1 MFLGYSVVLHLWSIA
16 QGGFTI
22 PGTISACAIDTPIPT
37 ATPANPLGIAA
48 TSAPTALSS
57 SQLMP
62 VVHWFGYVDL
72 RKNPPLLD
80 RLIRVLGE
88 EVGERFG
95 VDDLCMF
102 VPPRSQASL
111 IKNRHSARIGAR
123 HRYAW

>member
-1 MFLGYSVVLHLWSIA
+1 MIPRLPGCPPLMRIT

-22 PGTISACAIDTPIPT
+22 PGTVSACAIDTPIPT

-62 VVHWFGYVDL
+62 VVHWFGYADL

-88 EVGERFG
+88 EVEERFG
-95 VDDLCMF
+95 VDELCMF
-102 VPPRSQASL
+102 VPFRNQAFL
-111 IKNRHSARIGAR
+111 IKNPHSARIGSHHR
-123 HRYAW
+123 HTW